1 MDILIIS
8 IILYA
13 IIFFGTICIM
23 IGGNLNKS
31 EYEKQ
36 MEDEE
41 QINYLKEYKKNRGNS
56 KWKKN
61 Y

>member
-23 IGGNLNKS
+23 IGGTKKTNRRWRTNKLF
-31 EYEKQ
+31 ER
-36 MEDEE
+36 
-41 QINYLKEYKKNRGNS
+41 I
-56 KWKKN
+56 
-61 Y
+61 